1 MERIAII
8 PARGGSKRI
17 PSKNIKNFNGKPI
30 IAYSIVAAL
39 ESNCFQRVIVST
51 DNDEIAKIASIY
63 GAEIPFLRSC
73 ENSDDYSS
81 LHDVIVECVKKLKIE
96 NTSIPITVILPTAP
110 FVTPDLIHNFF
121 NTTRDEV
128 FDSAITVVPYEVNP
142 QKALEVDD
150 DGFLVKKNIIKSQQR
165 SQDLD
170 DFYHDAGQLYGFF
183 SDEVVLRE
191 TLTGEKCKPVIID
204 KLRAQDI
211 DDLYDWQIAEIK
223 YDLLM
228 KQIMKQND

>member
-1 MERIAII
+1 MMERIAII

-17 PSKNIKNFNGKPI
+17 PSKNIKNFYGKPI
-30 IAYSIVAAL
+30 IAYSIEAAL

-51 DNDEIAKIASIY
+51 DNNEIAKIASIY

-81 LHDVIVECVKKLKIE
+81 LHDVIVECVKRLKIE
-96 NTSIPITVILPTAP
+96 NTSTSVTVILPTAP
-110 FVTPDLIHNFF
+110 FVTADLIHNFF
-121 NTTRDEV
+121 DSTRDKD

-142 QKALEVDD
+142 HKALEVDGE
-150 DGFLVKKNIIKSQQR
+150 GFLVKKNIIKSQKR

-170 DFYHDAGQLYGFF
+170 DLYHDAGQLYGFF
-183 SDEVVLRE
+183 SDEVVLRK
-191 TLTGEKCKPVIID
+191 TLTGKKCKPVILN
-204 KLRAQDI
+204 KLMAQDI

-223 YDLLM
+223 YDLLRR
-228 KQIMKQND
+228 QND